1 LQKLKGIWLTKSQA
15 FVMDQL
21 ANKWDSAFLFFVPK
35 IVATAIFV
43 SISFTPDSWTTPM
56 IVVGFTAL
64 AIEVVLDIL
73 RYRHLF
79 AKQDEEEVE
88 QVVEDTPPHD
98 QAKKTMS
105 KWEKIEKWYK
115 PIDDVNTYIY
125 VASLVVAVIFIL
137 CTKFVLPWFK

>member
-1 LQKLKGIWLTKSQA
+1 MTHA
-15 FVMDQL
+15 T
-21 ANKWDSAFLFFVPK
+21 NKWDSAFLFYAPKFV
-35 IVATAIFV
+35 TLAIFV

-88 QVVEDTPPHD
+88 QVVEDTPSHD

-105 KWEKIEKWYK
+105 KWEKIEKWYE
-115 PIDDVNTYIY
+115 PIENIDTDVYF
-125 VASLVVAVIFIL
+125 ASLVVVIIFIL

>member
-1 LQKLKGIWLTKSQA
+1 
-15 FVMDQL
+15 
-21 ANKWDSAFLFFVPK
+21 
-35 IVATAIFV
+35 
-43 SISFTPDSWTTPM
+43 M

-79 AKQDEEEVE
+79 AKQNKEEQEE
-88 QVVEDTPPHD
+88 QAEEDTPPHD

-125 VASLVVAVIFIL
+125 VASLVVVVIFIL